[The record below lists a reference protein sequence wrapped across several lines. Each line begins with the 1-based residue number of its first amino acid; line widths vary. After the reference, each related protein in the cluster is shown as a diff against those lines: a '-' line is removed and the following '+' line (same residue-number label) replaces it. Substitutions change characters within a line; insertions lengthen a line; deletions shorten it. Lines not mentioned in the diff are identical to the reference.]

1 MRVASLRPSLVR
13 QDGRS
18 QDGRPLVPWLWT
30 VEPMDLTS
38 QQRTAVRWSPLLLD
52 LIVQAPDRATAA
64 RRVGRS
70 GIPVFP
76 CIPGGKRPLTDHGF
90 QDASADTGVIGSWWQ
105 RWPDAN
111 IGVPTGSASG
121 VDVVDV
127 DVRDDDSG
135 FGAFERA
142 RRAGFVDG
150 WAWLVRTPSGGLHA
164 YFPRTSVG
172 EQRSWQVPSQ
182 HIDFRGDGGYII
194 IPPSRTTTDDGVDHR
209 YRLIAVAEHHRPAQV
224 DASGLRGF
232 LDPPRRLRPPP
243 DVPAIGRAPDKLA
256 AWVASRPE
264 GARNGGL
271 FWAACRMAED
281 GHDLSSTTSLLG
293 QAARAAGLPEAEAL
307 ATIRSAFRIVAR
319 AAPAPPARPTRAVEA
334 VGL

>member
-1 MRVASLRPSLVR
+1 
-13 QDGRS
+13 
-18 QDGRPLVPWLWT
+18 LVPWMWT
-30 VEPMDLTS
+30 VDCME
-38 QQRTAVRWSPLLLD
+38 QQAHQHLSARWDQQLFHCLA
-52 LIVQAPDRATAA
+52 QAPDLATAA
-64 RRVGRS
+64 THVADR

-76 CIPGGKRPLTDHGF
+76 CIPRGKQPLTVHGF
-90 QDASADTGVIGSWWQ
+90 HDASTDTDTVRSWWR

-127 DVRDDDSG
+127 DVHGAQSG
-135 FGAFERA
+135 FVAFERA
-142 RRAGFVDG
+142 RRAGFVEG

-164 YFPRTSVG
+164 YFLRTAITD
-172 EQRSWQVPSQ
+172 QRSWQVPSQ

-194 IPPSRTTTDDGVDHR
+194 IPPSCARTDEGVDRH
-209 YRLIAVAEHHRPAQV
+209 YQQIAVAEHHRPTPV
-224 DASGLRGF
+224 DASGLRRL
-232 LDPPRRLRPPP
+232 LDPPRTMRPSTAPP
-243 DVPAIGRAPDKLA
+243 SIGRAPDKLA

-281 GHDLSSTTSLLG
+281 GHDLGSTTSLLG
-293 QAARAAGLPEAEAL
+293 HAAHAAGLPEPEAL
-307 ATIRSAFRIVAR
+307 TTIRSAFRIVSR
-319 AAPAPPARPTRAVEA
+319 VAPAPQSRPSRAVEG